1 MTDNKDNATL
11 SKEFLEEALNSPDI
25 SNVIKEL
32 GTEGLPAFTDAMEG
46 MVNNEGTY
54 GFFCKHCNTSASF
67 NSKQEKRFYEI
78 FHSVFGCPIEF
89 NRDEDGQ
96 LLVTQGRK
104 PEGLSN
110 KFYAFADF
118 IIEMENQEKKI
129 EEDIKRATDKIEE
142 PLQPVDET
150 E

>member
-1 MTDNKDNATL
+1 MTNEKDNAQL

-25 SNVIKEL
+25 SNVIRDL
-32 GTEGLPAFTDAMEG
+32 GTEGLPAFTDTMEA
-46 MVNNEGTY
+46 MVNNNGTY

-67 NSKQEKRFYEI
+67 NSKKEKRFYEL
-78 FHSVFGCPIEF
+78 FHSVFGCPIEY

-96 LLVTQGRK
+96 LLVTQSRK
-104 PEGLSN
+104 PEGISN

-118 IIEMENQEKKI
+118 IVEMENQEKVI
-129 EEDIKRATDKIEE
+129 GENIKRATDKIEE
-142 PLQPVDET
+142 PLQPVEET